1 MVGGLLGEL
10 ASKVDWLWW
19 LSYNQVF
26 GLENPIVLDLSVV
39 KITFALM
46 FKISISS
53 IIGMVLA
60 IFIYKKYKRQ
70 NRGNLDKKG
79 MEYFVHKMKEL
90 PKSERP
96 YEKLEL
102 YGEKTLSNAELLAII
117 IKTGTKDETS
127 VELAQ
132 RILKLNDTDT
142 EDLSYLQA
150 LSIEELMQIKGIG
163 KVKAIQLKAVTEIA
177 IRMFKTSN
185 YKAITIKQPHD
196 LAKILM
202 SELKFEKVKK

>member
-79 MEYFVHKMKEL
+79 MEYFVHKN
-90 PKSERP
+90 ERIT
-96 YEKLEL
+96 KIR
-102 YGEKTLSNAELLAII
+102 KTIRKIRII
-117 IKTGTKDETS
+117 W
-127 VELAQ
+127 
-132 RILKLNDTDT
+132 
-142 EDLSYLQA
+142 
-150 LSIEELMQIKGIG
+150 
-163 KVKAIQLKAVTEIA
+163 
-177 IRMFKTSN
+177 
-185 YKAITIKQPHD
+185 
-196 LAKILM
+196 
-202 SELKFEKVKK
+202 